1 MQSPAGATIRLAIFF
16 DMILQDQTIQ
26 RIFSSAVIT
35 TVIAVCCA
43 CSTTPADSQPPA
55 EDCIGE
61 ISRRI
66 REAPDKEY
74 LQTLDG
80 HKVRLQEFFSQC
92 RDQAPDCVLF
102 EKFYHWDN
110 EIRQVESRS
119 NGGPVEHRI
128 RAYYNP
134 LSICEPKRVQPGRTH
149 GDVAEFYDTA
159 GRFMGLAVYMGQGKY
174 YLLYYSGYSSSPI
187 TP

>member
-1 MQSPAGATIRLAIFF
+1 MVCSACVGA
-16 DMILQDQTIQ
+16 
-26 RIFSSAVIT
+26 
-35 TVIAVCCA
+35 
-43 CSTTPADSQPPA
+43 TTPAEGQPVE

-61 ISRRI
+61 VSRRI
-66 REAPDKEY
+66 RQAPDKEY

-80 HKVRLQEFFSQC
+80 QKVRLQEFFNQC

-102 EKFYHWDN
+102 EKFYHWDT
-110 EIRQVESRS
+110 EVRQVVSRS
-119 NGGPVEHRI
+119 ERGPVEHRI

-134 LSICEPKRVQPGRTH
+134 LSICRPQQVHPARTH

-174 YLLYYSGYSSSPI
+174 FLLYYSGYSNSSI
-187 TP
+187 TPR

>member
-1 MQSPAGATIRLAIFF
+1 MIIVCSACAG
-16 DMILQDQTIQ
+16 
-26 RIFSSAVIT
+26 SSA
-35 TVIAVCCA
+35 
-43 CSTTPADSQPPA
+43 PAESQPGD

-61 ISRRI
+61 MSRRL
-66 REAPDKEY
+66 REAPKKEY

-80 HKVRLQEFFSQC
+80 QKVRLQEFFSQC

-102 EKFYHWDN
+102 EKFYHWNN
-110 EIRQVESRS
+110 EVRQVISRS
-119 NGGPVEHRI
+119 EKGPVEHRI

-134 LSICEPKRVQPGRTH
+134 LSSCRPQRVHPGRTH

-174 YLLYYSGYSSSPI
+174 FLLHYPGYGKLPV